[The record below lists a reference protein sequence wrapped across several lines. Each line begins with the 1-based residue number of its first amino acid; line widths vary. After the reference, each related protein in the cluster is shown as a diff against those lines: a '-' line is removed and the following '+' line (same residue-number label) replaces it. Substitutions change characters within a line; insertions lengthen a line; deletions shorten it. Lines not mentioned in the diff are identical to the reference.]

1 MSTFITP
8 PSFLRPLC
16 DSPFL
21 SCFCHLAIL
30 KQGTN
35 LHFSLLVRLCFLEF
49 NRASL
54 VEQLVKNPPAMQ
66 ETQVRFLGR
75 EILWRR
81 IGYPLQYSWASMVT
95 QSVENPSAIG
105 ETWV

>member
-35 LHFSLLVRLCFLEF
+35 LHFSPLVRLCFLEF

-66 ETQVRFLGR
+66 ETQVRFLG
-75 EILWRR
+75 LKN
-81 IGYPLQYSWASMVT
+81 PL
-95 QSVENPSAIG
+95 EKG
-105 ETWV
+105 